1 MSLEDND
8 QKDIWPVTDIGQ
20 KRKLWT
26 IVLKIILLTTF
37 LTDGDSGRARRLQL
51 GNFFHFASL
60 SFHLLWTV
68 GTPVLEEG
76 VM

>member
-1 MSLEDND
+1 M
-8 QKDIWPVTDIGQ
+8 TDIGQ

-37 LTDGDSGRARRLQL
+37 LTDGDSGRAKRLQL
-51 GNFFHFASL
+51 GNFFFFHFTSL
-60 SFHLLWTV
+60 SFHLLQTV